1 MTSALRLT
9 TLLMAI
15 PAAGA
20 FALQVAPPVPP
31 KRAPQPR
38 AEAPRGE
45 KPPRPDGWRDF
56 DKSRDFD
63 FSKRDFLYEDRHFE
77 IPDWKFEMPDFHYE
91 MPDFHYDM
99 PLGHFEMPDVH
110 VDVPKMDLWMP
121 DIDMKLDGFQRF
133 EKLDKLDKLDRLDK
147 WDTKFEYKSG
157 WPDGRESFMT
167 RPRAPWLQ
175 GDVADSVYKNAYE
188 LLNRGE
194 WRRSA
199 TAFASIPQ
207 KYPNSGYAA
216 DAMYW
221 QAFSLY
227 RIGNTDD
234 LQIALKSLQT
244 MRTKYP
250 QAKSQ
255 SDAAALAARIQGALA
270 ARGDRKAELDLKKTM
285 NDQPVQCDREDQAV
299 RAEAIKSLANTDPSS
314 LAPIAKRVLAKK
326 DACSAPLRRT
336 VVYLLGQSGDNDTPA
351 ILRDVALND
360 SEPEVRST
368 AIQYLARSPSDIAV
382 NTLDEVLR
390 TSTDPNV
397 QRTAARALASNP
409 SPRARQSVRA
419 LIERTDAPERLRIEA
434 VGGFEDSQRTTD
446 EDAAY
451 LRSVYTKID
460 NPRVKAR
467 IARVIGNLGGDVN
480 DQWLLGLMRNNDE
493 PLEVRTAAL
502 SRVASRK
509 MPIADAV
516 KLYGTV
522 ADREMRQQLI
532 NIYGQRTE
540 PEATDKLLD
549 IVKNDTD
556 YNLRRQAIGALQR
569 KNDPR
574 ATKLLLEL
582 IDK

>member
-9 TLLMAI
+9 TLLMAV

-20 FALQVAPPVPP
+20 FALQATPPVRP
-31 KRAPQPR
+31 KRPPQPR
-38 AEAPRGE
+38 AEAPRVE

-56 DKSRDFD
+56 DLKARDFD
-63 FSKRDFLYEDRHFE
+63 FSSRDFWYEMPDMHLD
-77 IPDWKFEMPDFHYE
+77 IPSWKFDMPDLHYEMPDFHYE
-91 MPDFHYDM
+91 MPDFHYELPDFHYDM
-99 PLGHFEMPDVH
+99 PDFHFEMPDVH
-110 VDVPKMDLWMP
+110 VDVPKMDVWVPGM
-121 DIDMKLDGFQRF
+121 DMKLGHRSDWS
-133 EKLDKLDKLDRLDK
+133 E
-147 WDTKFEYKSG
+147 
-157 WPDGRESFMT
+157 GRELFMT

-175 GDVADSVYKNAYE
+175 GDVADSLYKSAYE

-199 TAFASIPQ
+199 TMFASIPQ

-216 DAMYW
+216 DALYW

-234 LQIALKSLQT
+234 LQTALKSLQT

-250 QAKSQ
+250 QAKTQ

-270 ARGDRKAELDLKKTM
+270 ARGDRNAERDLRKTM
-285 NDQPVQCDREDQAV
+285 SEQSAQCDREDQAV

-336 VVYLLGQSGDNDTPA
+336 VVYLLGQSGDNDAPA

-390 TSTDPNV
+390 TSTDPQV
-397 QRTAARALASNP
+397 QRAAARALASSP
-409 SPRARQSVRA
+409 SPRARQAVRG

-467 IARVIGNLGGDVN
+467 IARVIGNLGGDTN
-480 DQWLLGLMRNNDE
+480 DQWLMGLMRNNDE